1 MVPYGTEEEPEEEAD
16 TEPEERRRIET
27 EPQNAD

>member
-1 MVPYGTEEEPEEEAD
+1 MGPYGTEEETEGEEE
-16 TEPEERRRIET
+16 TEPEERRRMET